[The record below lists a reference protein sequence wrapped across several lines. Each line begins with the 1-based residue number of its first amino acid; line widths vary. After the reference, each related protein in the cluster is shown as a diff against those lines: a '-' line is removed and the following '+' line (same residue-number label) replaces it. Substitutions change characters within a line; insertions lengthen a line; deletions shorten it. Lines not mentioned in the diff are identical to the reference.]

1 MTTKAEMIAIIKAE
15 NPTLRIGSEESGY
28 TELTGA
34 DYDAQI
40 AEWADNRLAKEAK
53 KAEAEAALAA
63 KAAAEAKLAALGL
76 TTDDLKALGLGG
88 N

>member
-1 MTTKAEMIAIIKAE
+1 MTTKAEMIEIIKAE
-15 NPTLRIGSEESGY
+15 NPILKVGTEESGY

-40 AEWADNRLAKEAK
+40 EEWADNRLAQEAK
-53 KAEAEAALAA
+53 KAEVQLKATA
-63 KAAAEAKLAALGL
+63 KAELLNRLGITADEAELLL
-76 TTDDLKALGLGG
+76 

>member
-15 NPTLRIGSEESGY
+15 NPTLKVGTEESGY

-34 DYDAQI
+34 EYEVQI

-53 KAEAEAALAA
+53 KAEADAALAA
-63 KAAAEAKLAALGL
+63 KEAAIGKLAALGL
-76 TTDDLKALGLGG
+76 DVDDLKALGF
-88 N
+88 

>member
-1 MTTKAEMIAIIKAE
+1 MTTKAEMIEIIKAE
-15 NPTLRIGSEESGY
+15 NPTLKVGTEESGY

-40 AEWADNRLAKEAK
+40 EEWADNRLAKEAK
-53 KAEAEAALAA
+53 IAEAEAK

-76 TTDDLKALGLGG
+76 TADDLKALGLGG